1 MRKKY
6 LDEYDY
12 LGTFDLD
19 LDDQLQK
26 MDEFEQERFVKAKR
40 HAGIYRTDTTRAGDQ
55 LTLNIYPAFAVWDQ
69 ANRAPKTNRTK
80 KAQAAVNA
88 IRAKRNLE
96 LLCASNFTRGD
107 LWCTFTFR
115 DGEQPADD
123 EEARRLWRNFVRR
136 ISNRRKALGLDPMKY
151 IAVMEKSEKGRY
163 HFHVIMS
170 GDLDRDEVERIWK
183 YGDRNNTRRL
193 DPDDDTH
200 LDGLAN
206 YIAKNPEGKKR
217 WFSSKNLVR
226 PIVTKS
232 YTKFRKRK
240 VERMAIDHA
249 DLVQSVLEA
258 YPEYKFVDANVKI
271 NAVNGGFY
279 IYVKMTK
286 VNKRQE
292 KPLYPTCRKM
302 DDGGKGGGRCRQRRR
317 NVRITAKKGKDSL
330 SAKH

>member
-12 LGTFDLD
+12 IGAFDLD
-19 LDDQLQK
+19 LSEQLEK
-26 MDEFEQERFVKAKR
+26 MDEFEQERFVKQKR
-40 HAGIYRTDTTRAGDQ
+40 HPGIYRTDTTKAGDQ

-69 ANRAPKTNRTK
+69 ANRAPKKNKTK

-96 LLCASNFTRGD
+96 MLCAANFNRGD

-115 DGEQPADD
+115 DGEQPENDD
-123 EEARRLWRNFVRR
+123 DAKRLWKNFVKR
-136 ISNRRKALGLDPMKY
+136 ISRKRKALGLDPMKY
-151 IAVMEKSEKGRY
+151 IAVMERSEKGRY

-170 GDLDRDEVERIWK
+170 GDMDRDEVERIWK

-193 DPDDDTH
+193 DPDQDTY
-200 LDGLAN
+200 LDGLAS

-217 WFSSKNLVR
+217 WFQSKNLAR
-226 PIVTKS
+226 PVTTKS

-240 VERMAIDHA
+240 VELMAIDHA
-249 DLVQSVLEA
+249 ELVQSVLDA
-258 YPEYKFVDANVKI
+258 HPDYKFVGSEVKV
-271 NAVNGGFY
+271 NEVNGGFY
-279 IYVKMTK
+279 IFVKMSK
-286 VNKRQE
+286 INKRQDL
-292 KPLYPTCRKM
+292 PLYPTCAKM
-302 DDGGKGGGRCRQRRR
+302 NTGQKGGGRCRQKHRSVHTTVRRE
-317 NVRITAKKGKDSL
+317 KGLS